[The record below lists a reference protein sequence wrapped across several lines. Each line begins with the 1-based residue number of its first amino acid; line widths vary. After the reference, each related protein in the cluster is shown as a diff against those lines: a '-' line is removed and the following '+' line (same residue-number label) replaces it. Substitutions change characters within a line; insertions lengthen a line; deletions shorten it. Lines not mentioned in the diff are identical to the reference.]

1 MKQTLVQISNML
13 EVLSS
18 IQTENFKIN
27 YWISRNMRNLEDSYT
42 FMCEQRNKI
51 YQEYLMQDENGNY
64 ATPIENGSYKFNMKD
79 ESQESNK
86 QFAKK
91 MNELFNLECDVDVY
105 LVDVDTL
112 MEQNISLSPYQITC
126 IQSLLIEK

>member
-1 MKQTLVQISNML
+1 MKQTLVQISNMI

-27 YWISRNMRNLEDSYT
+27 YWISRNVRNLEDSYT

-51 YQEYLMQDENGNY
+51 YQEFLKQDENGNFV
-64 ATPIENGSYKFNMKD
+64 TPIENGGYKFNIKN
-79 ESQESNK
+79 ESQNK
-86 QFAKK
+86 NFAEK

-105 LVDVDTL
+105 LMNVETL

-126 IQSLLIEK
+126 IQSLLLEK